1 MVDGVTLAIFPV
13 VKCGDTTLNGE
24 ALALSDAGRVGQD
37 GRRRRRRRRLH
48 LACGS
53 RQSIEAD
60 DETAGNEWNW
70 LPGEGKW
77 HAKSSAG
84 RNTMTSI

>member
-13 VKCGDTTLNGE
+13 VKCGDTTLNGD
-24 ALALSDAGRVGQD
+24 APALSDAGRGSGED
-37 GRRRRRRRRLH
+37 GRRRRRLH

-77 HAKSSAG
+77 HAECGAQQ
-84 RNTMTSI
+84 